1 MKTKFNELITEEN
14 YLLNSKIF
22 DLGRQAEII
31 AKVAQDKI
39 EEDGQNAMI
48 YASNIV
54 NWMAEIAEEAQ
65 KTLDLSRKK
74 SS

>member
-31 AKVAQDKI
+31 AKVAQDRI
-39 EEDGQNAMI
+39 EEDGQDAMI

-74 SS
+74 NS

>member
-1 MKTKFNELITEEN
+1 MKTKFNELIMEKN

-31 AKVAQDKI
+31 AKVAQDRI
-39 EEDGQNAMI
+39 EEDGQDAMI

-65 KTLDLSRKK
+65 KTLDLSRKNN
-74 SS
+74 S